1 MARGSFAGVSLVGSE
16 MTGFSSLGKC
26 SSLVLFLCF
35 SFCYCAL
42 NLLLLFCSSFP
53 RLQSTEIWRRRLL
66 LLLGRASAPSSRRC
80 MGDHLVAAA
89 APAPALFSGHTA
101 GLGRQ
106 GSTQGKKCR
115 WPLNIAY
122 PPSNILLYA
131 NVCAVRR
138 EDHAAAAPES
148 RVIREGEGWSP
159 AAAAAAPA
167 RRRASPSSLPSL
179 LSSSVV
185 SSACNGNLRVVE
197 WYREGPPRPQISGSR
212 ERAMNSQVCQGLQA
226 PRCTQQNTSI
236 NVK

>member
-1 MARGSFAGVSLVGSE
+1 MKQHSPFPL
-16 MTGFSSLGKC
+16 
-26 SSLVLFLCF
+26 LF
-35 SFCYCAL
+35 FCYSVL

-53 RLQSTEIWRRRLL
+53 QRQRKEIWRRL
-66 LLLGRASAPSSRRC
+66 LLLGRALALSYRRC
-80 MGDHLVAAA
+80 MGDRLVAAA

-138 EDHAAAAPES
+138 EDHAEAAPES
-148 RVIREGEGWSP
+148 RVIREGEGWPP
-159 AAAAAAPA
+159 AAAAAALA
-167 RRRASPSSLPSL
+167 RHRTFPSSLPSL
-179 LSSSVV
+179 PSSSVV
-185 SSACNGNLRVVE
+185 SSACNVNLRVVE
-197 WYREGPPRPQISGSR
+197 WCREGPPPPQISGSR
-212 ERAMNSQVCQGLQA
+212 ERAMNSQVCRGVQA
-226 PRCTQQNTSI
+226 PRRTQQNTSI